1 MSYEGFIALNSGIVK
16 AKNQV
21 KLYSVRPTIDLS
33 NSCFENNNH
42 LACRIVSKLK

>member
-1 MSYEGFIALNSGIVK
+1 MALNSGIVK

-21 KLYSVRPTIDLS
+21 KLYSLRPTFYVS

-42 LACRIVSKLK
+42 LACQTVLKLN